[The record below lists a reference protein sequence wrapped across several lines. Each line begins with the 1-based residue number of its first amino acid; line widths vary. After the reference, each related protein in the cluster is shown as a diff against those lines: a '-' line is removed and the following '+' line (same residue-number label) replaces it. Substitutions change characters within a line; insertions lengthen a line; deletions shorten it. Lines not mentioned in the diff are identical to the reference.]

1 MQVLLFGKLCDVA
14 GWRAR
19 AIDPAPASLNA
30 LRALLAAE
38 EPALADALAGPG
50 ISAVVNRKVVR
61 GDQVLKPGDEVAFL
75 PPMSGG

>member
-14 GWRAR
+14 GWRSR
-19 AIDPAPASLNA
+19 TIDPAPTSLNA

-38 EPALADALAGPG
+38 DAALADALEGPG
-50 ISAVVNRKVVR
+50 ISAVVNREMVR
-61 GDQVLKPGDEVAFL
+61 GDQVLKSDDEVAFL